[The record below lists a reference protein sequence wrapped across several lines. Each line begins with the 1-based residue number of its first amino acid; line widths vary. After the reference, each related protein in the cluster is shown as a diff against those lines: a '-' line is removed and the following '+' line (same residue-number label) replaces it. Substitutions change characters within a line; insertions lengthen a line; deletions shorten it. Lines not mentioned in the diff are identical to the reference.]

1 MYILSWWSTAASSQS
16 AVSASLALRPPELQR
31 ARHVDKIVL
40 RPVDKAAKHFVA
52 ADEWSLIGNKM
63 GPDHE
68 PAPVK
73 LRMVAGARFE
83 RATFGL

>member
-1 MYILSWWSTAASSQS
+1 MPARAEI
-16 AVSASLALRPPELQR
+16 

-40 RPVDKAAKHFVA
+40 RPVEKNGKRLYVA
-52 ADEWSLIGNKM
+52 TGDWSLLGNEM

-73 LRMVAGARFE
+73 LWMVAGARFE